1 MSCPQEKMNPKDM
14 NLKLMV
20 EGEEVPMVDFVHDSF
35 RDMIVAFVNN
45 LKGHDGGK
53 IEITIEK

>member
-1 MSCPQEKMNPKDM
+1 MSCPQEKMSPKDM
-14 NLKLMV
+14 NLKIKV
-20 EGEEVPMVDFVHDSF
+20 AGEEVHMVPFVHDSF

>member
-14 NLKLMV
+14 SLIIKV
-20 EGEEVPMVDFVHDSF
+20 GGEEVNMVPFVHDSF